1 MKPAYAHSLIAA
13 RRAGRQP
20 LEVLV
25 LFGGDW
31 SAVAQPKLAV
41 KPAQC
46 LGLDWACV
54 AGLPVHVQD
63 GSSKAEDDYDERG
76 QRKLLV
82 MLGEIARQASWVSFE
97 VPEALYTGQPGP
109 TRTLAHL
116 YAYCSRDAD
125 GRWPAWWSEDT
136 EKINARNR
144 KRWEAECLAWLGR
157 RAA

>member
-1 MKPAYAHSLIAA
+1 MKPAYANSLIAA

-31 SAVAQPKLAV
+31 SAVATPKLAV
-41 KPAQC
+41 KPAEC
-46 LGLDWACV
+46 LGLNWACV
-54 AGLPVHVQD
+54 AGLPVHVED
-63 GSSKAEDDYDERG
+63 RSSKAEDDYDAQG
-76 QRKLLV
+76 HRKLFF
-82 MLGEIARQASWVSFE
+82 MLGEIAVHAAWVSFT

-109 TRTLAHL
+109 TRTVAQL
-116 YAYCSRDAD
+116 YAYCSRDAQ
-125 GRWPAWWSEDT
+125 GRWPAWWSGDT

-144 KRWEAECLAWLGR
+144 ERWEAECLAWLGR